1 MTEGSDSL
9 DTAVIPVA
17 GFGTRF
23 LPVTRAVPKPLLP
36 VVDTPLIHRSVQEA
50 VEAGF
55 KRIVFV
61 MSPGM
66 EPIADY
72 FAAKPQLEAAL
83 EQSGKDDLLAQQHVI
98 AGLADVTSVI
108 QHEARGLG
116 HAILIARDEVGDA
129 PFAVFL
135 PDELLWGEKSA
146 IQQVIDVWERVGGNV
161 IGVVEVP
168 DQAVPALGI
177 IAGGPVKPTTR
188 DVWRVTGMVEKP
200 SLDEAPSNLAIVGPY
215 ILTPA
220 IFDSIESTAPGAIG
234 EIQIT
239 DPIAARIGAEGVHA
253 CILHGI
259 RIDAGTPAGM
269 LAANIFEARRNSSL
283 YERAMQILDDAEQA
297 REQ

>member
-1 MTEGSDSL
+1 MSDL
-9 DTAVIPVA
+9 LETAVIPVA

-50 VEAGF
+50 VNAGF
-55 KRIVFV
+55 KRIVLV

-66 EPIADY
+66 ESIADY
-72 FAAKPQLEAAL
+72 FSPKPVLEAAL
-83 EQSGKDDLLAQQHVI
+83 QQSGKDDLLAQQHAI
-98 AGLADVTSVI
+98 AGLADVKTVF

-116 HAILIARDEVGDA
+116 HAILMARHEVGDA

-135 PDELLWGEKSA
+135 PDELFWGEKSG
-146 IQQVIDVWERVGGNV
+146 IQQAKDVWDRVGGNV

-168 DQAVPALGI
+168 DRAVPALGI
-177 IAGGPVKPTTR
+177 VAGDSVSN
-188 DVWRVTGMVEKP
+188 DAWRVTGMVEKP
-200 SLDEAPSNLAIVGPY
+200 PLDEAPSNLAIVGPY

-220 IFDSIESTAPGAIG
+220 IFESIESTLPGAVG

-239 DPIAARIGAEGVHA
+239 DAIAARINAEGVHA

-269 LAANIFEARRNSSL
+269 LAATIFEARRNSSL
-283 YERAMQILDDAEQA
+283 YERAMQILDDAQ
-297 REQ
+297 R

>member
-1 MTEGSDSL
+1 MTEMSDSL
-9 DTAVIPVA
+9 ETAVIPVA

-36 VVDTPLIHRSVQEA
+36 VVDTPLIHRTVQEA

-55 KRIVFV
+55 KKIVLV

-72 FAAKPQLEAAL
+72 FSPKPALEAAL
-83 EQSGKDDLLAQQHVI
+83 EQSGKDDLLAQQHAI
-98 AGLADVTSVI
+98 SGLADVTTVV

-116 HAILIARDEVGDA
+116 HAILLARDEVGDA

-146 IQQVIDVWERVGGNV
+146 IQQAMDVWKRVGGNV

-177 IAGGPVKPTTR
+177 VAGEPVS
-188 DVWRVTGMVEKP
+188 DDAWRVTGMVEKP
-200 SLDEAPSNLAIVGPY
+200 PLDEAPSNFAIVGPY

-220 IFDSIESTAPGAIG
+220 IFDSIEATAPGAIG

-239 DPIAARIGAEGVHA
+239 DAIAARINAEGVHA

-269 LAANIFEARRNSSL
+269 LAANIFEARRDGSL
-283 YERAMQILDDAEQA
+283 YERAMQILDDADQA
-297 REQ
+297 RE

>member
-1 MTEGSDSL
+1 MSNSL
-9 DTAVIPVA
+9 ETAVIPVA

-55 KRIVFV
+55 KRIVLV

-72 FAAKPQLEAAL
+72 FSPKPALEAAL
-83 EQSGKDDLLAQQHVI
+83 EQSGKDDLLAQQHAI
-98 AGLADVTSVI
+98 AGMADVTAVV

-116 HAILIARDEVGDA
+116 HAVLLARDEVGDA

-146 IQQVIDVWERVGGNV
+146 IQQVKQLWKRVGGNV
-161 IGVVEVP
+161 FGVVEVP

-177 IAGGPVKPTTR
+177 VAGEPVS
-188 DVWRVTGMVEKP
+188 DDAWLVTGMVEKP

-239 DPIAARIGAEGVHA
+239 DPIAARIDAEGVHA
-253 CILHGI
+253 RILHGI
-259 RIDAGTPAGM
+259 RIDAGTPAGL
-269 LAANIFEARRNSSL
+269 LAANIFEAQRNSSL
-283 YERAMQILDDAEQA
+283 YERAMQILDDAERS
-297 REQ
+297 RE

>member
-1 MTEGSDSL
+1 MSNSL
-9 DTAVIPVA
+9 ETAVIPVA

-55 KRIVFV
+55 KRIVLV

-72 FAAKPQLEAAL
+72 FSQKPALEAAL
-83 EQSGKDDLLAQQHVI
+83 EQSGKDDLLAQQHAI
-98 AGLADVTSVI
+98 AGMADVTAVV

-116 HAILIARDEVGDA
+116 HAVLLARDEVGDA

-146 IQQVIDVWERVGGNV
+146 IQQVKELWERVGGNV
-161 IGVVEVP
+161 FGVVEVP

-177 IAGGPVKPTTR
+177 VAGEPV
-188 DVWRVTGMVEKP
+188 DANAWRVTGMVEKP
-200 SLDEAPSNLAIVGPY
+200 LLDEAPSNLAIVGPY

-220 IFDSIESTAPGAIG
+220 IFDAIEATAPGAIG

-239 DPIAARIGAEGVHA
+239 DPIAARIDAEGVHA
-253 CILHGI
+253 RILHGI
-259 RIDAGTPAGM
+259 RIDAGTPAGL

-283 YERAMQILDDAEQA
+283 YERAMQILDDAEQS
-297 REQ
+297 EQP

>member
-1 MTEGSDSL
+1 MTEMSDSL
-9 DTAVIPVA
+9 ETAVIPVA

-36 VVDTPLIHRSVQEA
+36 VVDTPLVHRTVQEA

-55 KRIVFV
+55 RHIVLV

-72 FAAKPQLEAAL
+72 FSAKPALEAAL
-83 EQSGKDDLLAQQHVI
+83 EQSGKDDLLARQHAI
-98 AGLADVTSVI
+98 SRLAHVTVVV

-116 HAILIARDEVGDA
+116 HAVLLARDEVGDR

-135 PDELLWGEKSA
+135 PDEILWGEKSA
-146 IQQVIDVWERVGGNV
+146 IQQAIDVWRRVGGNV

-177 IAGGPVKPTTR
+177 VAGEPVSPLDKR
-188 DVWRVTGMVEKP
+188 AWRVTGMVEKP
-200 SLDEAPSNLAIVGPY
+200 PLDEAPSNLAIVGPY

-220 IFDSIESTAPGAIG
+220 IFDSIESTAPGAVG

-239 DPIAARIGAEGVHA
+239 DAIAARISAEGVHA
-253 CILHGI
+253 CILHGT

-269 LAANIFEARRNSSL
+269 LAANIFEARRNGSL
-283 YERAMQILDDAEQA
+283 YERAMQILEDGEKA
-297 REQ
+297 RQ